1 MYLTDVENEIK
12 FNNDSLF
19 NQAVF
24 LLKSTLGKKTYE
36 TVEHAAR
43 MENLVIKF
51 SRYLNLSKP
60 KETELRFLARLHDI
74 GKIAIPDSILNKP
87 TQLTQKE
94 YEIIKSHS
102 EIGYNIVK
110 KIPFLDNVAKGIL
123 HHHERWDGKG
133 YPFGLAGDNIPF
145 IARVI
150 TIIDS
155 YDVMTHTRAYKTA
168 MGSLEAIQEIYDQT
182 GQQFDPHLSK
192 VFIKLI
198 TNKSNI
204 KKAI

>member
-19 NQAVF
+19 NQAMF
-24 LLKSTLGKKTYE
+24 LLKSTLSKKTYE

-43 MENLVIKF
+43 MENSVIKF
-51 SRYLNLSKP
+51 SRYLSLTKTKS
-60 KETELRFLARLHDI
+60 TELRFLARLHDI

-87 TQLTQKE
+87 TQLTKKE
-94 YEIIKSHS
+94 YEIIKTHS

-133 YPFGLAGDNIPF
+133 YPYGLTGDNIPF

-150 TIIDS
+150 TIVDS

-168 MGSLEAIQEIYDQT
+168 MSSLEALQEIYDQA
-182 GQQFDPHLSK
+182 GQQFDPYLSK
-192 VFIKLI
+192 IFIKLI
-198 TNKSNI
+198 TNENNI

>member
-24 LLKSTLGKKTYE
+24 LLKSTLSKKTYE

-51 SRYLNLSKP
+51 SKYLSLTKTKNR
-60 KETELRFLARLHDI
+60 ELRFLARLHDI

-87 TQLTQKE
+87 TQLTKKE
-94 YEIIKSHS
+94 YEIIKTHS
-102 EIGYNIVK
+102 KIGYNIVK

-150 TIIDS
+150 TIVDS

-168 MGSLEAIQEIYDQT
+168 MSSLEALQEIYDQA

-192 VFIKLI
+192 IFIKLI
-198 TNKSNI
+198 NNETNI